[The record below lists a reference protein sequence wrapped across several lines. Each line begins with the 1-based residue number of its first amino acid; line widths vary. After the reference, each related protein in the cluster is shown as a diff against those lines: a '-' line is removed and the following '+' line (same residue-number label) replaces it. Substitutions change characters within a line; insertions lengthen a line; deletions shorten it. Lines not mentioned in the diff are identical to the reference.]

1 MLGISEVEFEDAVVQ
16 MYCLSTRSRSSQ
28 AQQAGSLCTE
38 LFRQLIILVILL
50 FTNVRFVFCVF
61 VALLTGVV
69 AAAFLRM
76 VLEGHGVTRS
86 CDGTERPPSGE
97 IRIRAVQLINY
108 HNPGTPKMEKWSNYH
123 NPGIPNGKMVK
134 LSQS

>member
-1 MLGISEVEFEDAVVQ
+1 MRGISEVEFEDAVVQ
-16 MYCLSTRSRSSQ
+16 MYSLSTSSRSSQ

-50 FTNVRFVFCVF
+50 FTNARGLAFGFFVF

-76 VLEGHGVTRS
+76 VLEGHGDS
-86 CDGTERPPSGE
+86 ASFWGNSDQSGT
-97 IRIRAVQLINY
+97 VN
-108 HNPGTPKMEKWSNYH
+108 
-123 NPGIPNGKMVK
+123 K
-134 LSQS
+134 LSQSWHPKWENW